1 MPFLH
6 ISEIC
11 FVPREAGPN
20 HIPSINDT
28 VVGGSEGIGA
38 EFPSGRGTVI
48 WDGRRWPSVC
58 WINAFGSGRSS
69 IVPKI

>member
-1 MPFLH
+1 MP
-6 ISEIC
+6 C
-11 FVPREAGPN
+11 EAGPN
-20 HIPSINDT
+20 HIPSINDA

-48 WDGRRWPSVC
+48 WDGGRWPSAC
-58 WINAFGSGRSS
+58 WINAFGSGRLS